1 MTHQSCLG
9 APSACHPWGGHLQC
23 GGHEGE
29 PSHGEDAA
37 GRHAAGSA
45 DEEVQKMVPM
55 SSKSLMH
62 CEDLS
67 EHVETIKI
75 A

>member
-1 MTHQSCLG
+1 MTMMTNQSCLG
-9 APSACHPWGGHLQC
+9 AKNCHPWGGHLQC

-45 DEEVQKMVPM
+45 DEEVQKMVPI
-55 SSKSLMH
+55 SSKSPMNF
-62 CEDLS
+62 EDVTLW
-67 EHVETIKI
+67 
-75 A
+75 

>member
-1 MTHQSCLG
+1 MSFNGLGHDPPVLG
-9 APSACHPWGGHLQC
+9 AHWGPLRDPKCHPCKGHLQC

-45 DEEVQKMVPM
+45 DEEVPIFGPEF
-55 SSKSLMH
+55 H
-62 CEDLS
+62 RNLS
-67 EHVETIKI
+67 TEL
-75 A
+75 